1 MQSFRQHVS
10 FICFSA
16 RKFCCLFVAVIQ
28 YFVKMLNM
36 LLLYIWILEQSYTYK
51 ILLFTICIS
60 VQLVF
65 LCVLLFLFASSLT
78 IIICT
83 LNGRVYIFCL
93 LLQGW
98 GLLSWYSYNIYP
110 KYKVQLAGYAML
122 CFLHIKHSF
131 QHVQFFSDDTDGTKF
146 ISIFFLISKMQAV
159 PPWYVGTCGYIDEY
173 WYYILCHWHDFAKI

>member
-36 LLLYIWILEQSYTYK
+36 LLLYIWILEQSYPYK

-60 VQLVF
+60 VQLVL

-98 GLLSWYSYNIYP
+98 GLLGWYTYIIYIQNIRFS
-110 KYKVQLAGYAML
+110 QQAML
-122 CFLHIKHSF
+122 CYVFCTLNTLFNMYS
-131 QHVQFFSDDTDGTKF
+131 
-146 ISIFFLISKMQAV
+146 FFLMIQMVQNS
-159 PPWYVGTCGYIDEY
+159 YR
-173 WYYILCHWHDFAKI
+173 FSF